1 MKLPG
6 FTAEAALHEAMNTY
20 RPSGLMRQSA
30 ATRNGVVLA
39 GTCTCTD
46 PGCTWTCP
54 TPQPPNACTRCEPLS
69 GCAKLK
75 CLCECEGGIPVPVDA
90 PTRCGWVCT

>member
-6 FTAEAALHEAMNTY
+6 FTAEAAIYRAMSNY
-20 RPSGLMRQSA
+20 RPSGLTHKSSA
-30 ATRNGVVLA
+30 VGGSIILA

-46 PGCTWTCP
+46 PSCTWTCP
-54 TPQPPNACTRCEPLS
+54 APQPPNPCTRCEPLS
-69 GCAKLK
+69 GCAKLE
-75 CLCECEGGIPVPVDA
+75 CLCICEGGIPVHVDS